1 MIYAHIYDSISMG
14 QTELK
19 LNQITE
25 TGRDTK
31 KDGAMERRATH
42 RRKTESGRLNGENQ
56 NVEGLDSR
64 VRM

>member
-1 MIYAHIYDSISMG
+1 MIYAHIYDIINMG

-25 TGRDTK
+25 TRRDTK

-42 RRKTESGRLNGENQ
+42 RRKTESGRLNVEKQNGE
-56 NVEGLDSR
+56 GST
-64 VRM
+64 